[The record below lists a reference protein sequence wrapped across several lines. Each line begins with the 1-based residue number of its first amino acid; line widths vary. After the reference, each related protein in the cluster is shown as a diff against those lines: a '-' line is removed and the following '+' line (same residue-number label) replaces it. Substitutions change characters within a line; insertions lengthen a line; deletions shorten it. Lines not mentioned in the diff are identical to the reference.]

1 MGNET
6 FYGDGLSYFLVPHKK
21 ALVQDRVFI
30 YFIENELNVQNKTWR
45 RDHSFEGI
53 MHWHRHN
60 RREPLFL

>member
-30 YFIENELNVQNKTWR
+30 YFIENELNVQNKT
-45 RDHSFEGI
+45 
-53 MHWHRHN
+53 
-60 RREPLFL
+60 